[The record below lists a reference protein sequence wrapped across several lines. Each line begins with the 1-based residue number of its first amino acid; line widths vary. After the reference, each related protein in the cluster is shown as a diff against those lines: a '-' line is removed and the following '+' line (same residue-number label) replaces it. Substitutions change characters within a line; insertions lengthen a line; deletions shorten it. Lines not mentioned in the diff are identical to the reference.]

1 MIWDNTPNTY
11 NRKNTAQKHSSKHD
25 PRIIEIV
32 RSFARNAAEKAYN
45 DAIQNTLRQEQERH
59 E

>member
-11 NRKNTAQKHSSKHD
+11 HQKNASNKATSKYD

-59 E
+59 D